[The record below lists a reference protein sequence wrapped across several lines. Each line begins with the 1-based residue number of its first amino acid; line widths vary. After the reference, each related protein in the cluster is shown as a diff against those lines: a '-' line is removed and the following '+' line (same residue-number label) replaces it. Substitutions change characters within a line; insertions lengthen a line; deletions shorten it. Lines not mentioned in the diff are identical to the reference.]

1 MEPTCIQNDWDL
13 VPHLFG
19 NRIQFALL
27 YLKEKCSF
35 LEVPNLGSWY
45 LKQIIRDEPLPLFE
59 IPPDKLAPM
68 HKLTMKLMYVLL
80 YMYNVHIILQVS

>member
-1 MEPTCIQNDWDL
+1 MYTEGLRSCTSR
-13 VPHLFG
+13 LFG
-19 NRIQFALL
+19 KKAFTVCDIDIYKKSVLF
-27 YLKEKCSF
+27 YIV
-35 LEVPNLGSWY
+35 VPNLGSWY